1 MIRLPPRSTRT
12 DTLFPYTTL
21 FRSIY
26 SLPGRVDVGTDQG
39 AASTT
44 TAVTLTIDPVV
55 IVFGSTGVSYLAVN
69 RGNKI
74 DAVGTPTQPIIFTG
88 RGNVVGS
95 ATDNTSQLWGGII
108 LLGRAP
114 VTDCLAPGAA
124 EGTVACE
131 RDTEGTSNAL
141 YGGAQPADNSGRLS
155 SVQLRYSGLILSADK
170 ELQGLTPSGVGSGTQ
185 IDHIQKIGRAH
196 V

>member
-1 MIRLPPRSTRT
+1 MRIS
-12 DTLFPYTTL
+12 DW
-21 FRSIY
+21 S
-26 SLPGRVDVGTDQG
+26 SDVCSSDL
-39 AASTT
+39 
-44 TAVTLTIDPVV
+44 TAVTLTIDPGV

-108 LLGRAP
+108 LPGRAP

-124 EGTVACE
+124 EGKVGRTSCRE
-131 RDTEGTSNAL
+131 RGCP
-141 YGGAQPADNSGRLS
+141 Y
-155 SVQLRYSGLILSADK
+155 V
-170 ELQGLTPSGVGSGTQ
+170 
-185 IDHIQKIGRAH
+185 
-196 V
+196 